1 MAGKRDSENADAPV
15 PEGEIVSE
23 KETPLTVMLS
33 KDDGAAFAEVVQG
46 GAGGPESFPAA
57 AAQPST
63 TVSIKSDVA
72 HMLLNTE
79 IMGNTDFPKIYLQRK
94 LILVVGSGRWA
105 TLLKATKGEDWQLY
119 LMSKED
125 VYLTHTAL
133 SPPHVVETRSGQ
145 RKTLP
150 HTVLGNPLR
159 LYAHTLARKCPTVI
173 KSVHQNVIQV

>member
-1 MAGKRDSENADAPV
+1 MAGKRDSESADAPIAD
-15 PEGEIVSE
+15 GLASE
-23 KETPLTVMLS
+23 KEAPLTVMLS
-33 KDDGAAFAEVVQG
+33 QDDGAAFAEVVQG
-46 GAGGPESFPAA
+46 GAGGPEPSSGTG
-57 AAQPST
+57 QLST

-133 SPPHVVETRSGQ
+133 SPPHVVETKGGQ

-150 HTVLGNPLR
+150 HTVLGDPLR
-159 LYAHTLARKCPTVI
+159 LYAHTLARKCPTVV
-173 KSVHQNVIQV
+173 KSVDRNVVQV

>member
-1 MAGKRDSENADAPV
+1 MAGKRDTENADAPAV
-15 PEGEIVSE
+15 AEGELASE

-33 KDDGAAFAEVVQG
+33 KDDGEAFAEVVQSG
-46 GAGGPESFPAA
+46 TSDTGKY
-57 AAQPST
+57 T
-63 TVSIKSDVA
+63 TTASIKSEVA

-79 IMGNTDFPKIYLQRK
+79 IMGSTAFPKIYLQRK

-105 TLLKATKGEDWQLY
+105 TLLKASKGEDWQLY

-133 SPPHVVETRSGQ
+133 SPPHVVETGGGQ

-159 LYAHTLARKCPTVI
+159 LYAHTLARKCPLVV
-173 KSVHQNVIQV
+173 KAVHRNVVQV